1 MTRKFLTALLNL
13 ILRIFYHRI
22 EVAGVE
28 RIPQNGPVIFVLNHP
43 NGLIDPVF
51 ILCLAPRPVSLLG
64 KSTLFKMPLI
74 GWLARALDTM
84 PVYRQQDKGEDP
96 KRNQET
102 FQKCRALLE
111 RGGSLALFPEGVS
124 HNEPSLRPLKTG
136 AARIALGAA
145 SAGMSQPLQIVPAG
159 LYYTAKATFRSAALL
174 YFGAPITVDA
184 VPLDENYEPPRE
196 AARALSDKLDTA
208 LREVTLNADQK
219 QALDTVAR
227 AEEIFHADAR
237 QEPSLAAE
245 LQLKQRFVEGYEF
258 YRTNAPEK
266 LAAIEARIRRYAE
279 QLQLAG
285 LEVDDLSAVTQATP
299 GKAFWRV
306 LTFLLTLP
314 FALVGTLAHYPV
326 YRLAGVLAKRFS
338 RNDDDV
344 VSTIKVLASALLF
357 PLTWLVCAGL
367 CAWQG
372 GWVVALLAVI
382 CLPFLG
388 YVAIRF
394 AEEFDRALGAAKAI
408 LFFVT
413 RGYFAKRLLA
423 ERRAIRNEILA
434 LNEGLVKTK

>member
-1 MTRKFLTALLNL
+1 MIRKFVTALLNL

-28 RIPQNGPVIFVLNHP
+28 HIPPDGPVIFVLNHP

-51 ILCLAPRPVSLLG
+51 ILCLAPRAVSLLG
-64 KSTLFKMPLI
+64 KSTLFKMPVI
-74 GWLARALDTM
+74 GWLCRALDTM

-96 KRNQET
+96 KRNHET
-102 FQKCRALLE
+102 FQKCRELLE

-145 SAGMSQPLQIVPAG
+145 SAGLKQPLQIVPAG

-184 VPLDENYEPPRE
+184 VSLDAQYEPPRE
-196 AARALSDKLDTA
+196 AARALSDKLDVA

-219 QALDTVAR
+219 QALDTVAY
-227 AEEIFHADAR
+227 AEEIFHAGEK

-258 YRTNAPEK
+258 YRTHAPEK
-266 LAAIEARIRRYAE
+266 LAAIEARIRQYAE
-279 QLQLAG
+279 QLQWVG

-299 GKAFWRV
+299 GKALLRV
-306 LTFLLTLP
+306 LTFLFLLP
-314 FALVGTLAHYPV
+314 LALVSTIIHYPA
-326 YRLAGVLAKRFS
+326 YRLAGVLAQRFS
-338 RNDDDV
+338 RKDDDV

-367 CAWQG
+367 CAWKL
-372 GWVVALLAVI
+372 GWPVAGVTLV
-382 CLPFLG
+382 CLPLLG
-388 YVAIRF
+388 YVAMRF
-394 AEEFDRALGAAKAI
+394 AEEFDRASGAAKAM

-413 RGYFAKRLLA
+413 RGYFVKRLLA
-423 ERRAIRNEILA
+423 ERRAIRDEILA
-434 LNEGLVKTK
+434 LNEDLVKSA

>member
-22 EVAGVE
+22 EVAGLE
-28 RIPQNGPVIFVLNHP
+28 RIPPDGPVIFVLNHT
-43 NGLIDPVF
+43 NGLIDPLF
-51 ILCLAPRPVSLLG
+51 IVCLAPRPVSLLG
-64 KSTLFKMPLI
+64 KSTLFKMPVI
-74 GWLARALDTM
+74 GWLCRALDTM
-84 PVYRQQDKGEDP
+84 PVYRQQDKGEDS

-102 FQKCRALLE
+102 FQKCRELLE

-124 HNEPSLRPLKTG
+124 HDEPSLRPLKTG

-174 YFGAPITVDA
+174 YFGAPITVDS
-184 VPLDENYEPPRE
+184 VQLDAQYEPPRE
-196 AARALSDKLDTA
+196 AARALSDKLDAA
-208 LREVTLNADQK
+208 LRQVTLNADQQ

-227 AEEIFHADAR
+227 AEAIFNAGAK

-245 LQLKQRFVEGYEF
+245 LELKQRFVEGYEF
-258 YRTNAPEK
+258 YRLHAPEK
-266 LAAIEARIRRYAE
+266 LAVIDARIRQYAE
-279 QLQLAG
+279 QLQLVG
-285 LEVDDLSAVTQATP
+285 LEVEDLSAVTRATL
-299 GKAFWRV
+299 GKALLRV
-306 LTFLLTLP
+306 LAFLLALP
-314 FALVGTLAHYPV
+314 FALVSTIVHYPA

-344 VSTIKVLASALLF
+344 VSTIKVLAAVLLF
-357 PLTWLVCAGL
+357 PLTWAVCAGI
-367 CAWQG
+367 CAWKF
-372 GWVVALLAVI
+372 GWLVALLTVL
-382 CLPFLG
+382 CLPLLG
-388 YVAIRF
+388 YVAMRF
-394 AEEFDRALGAAKAI
+394 AEEFDRASGAAKAM

-413 RGYFAKRLLA
+413 RRYFAKRLLA

>member
-1 MTRKFLTALLNL
+1 MTRKIVTALLNL

-64 KSTLFKMPLI
+64 KSTLFKMPVI
-74 GWLARALDTM
+74 GWLCRALDTM

-102 FQKCRALLE
+102 FQKCRELLE

-124 HNEPSLRPLKTG
+124 HDDPSLRPLKTG

-145 SAGMSQPLQIVPAG
+145 AAGMSQPLQIVPAG

-174 YFGAPITVDA
+174 YFGAPITVDP
-184 VPLDENYEPPRE
+184 VPLDAQYEPPRE
-196 AARALSDKLDTA
+196 AARALSDRLDAA
-208 LREVTLNADQK
+208 LRQVTLNADQK
-219 QALDTVAR
+219 QALETVAR
-227 AEEIFHADAR
+227 AEAIFNADEK

-245 LQLKQRFVEGYEF
+245 LELKQRFVEGYEF
-258 YRTNAPEK
+258 YRTHAPEK
-266 LAAIEARIRRYAE
+266 LTAIEGRIRQYAE

-285 LEVDDLSAVTQATP
+285 LEVDDLSAVTRATP
-299 GKAFWRV
+299 GKALLRV
-306 LTFLLTLP
+306 LIFLLLLP
-314 FALVGTLAHYPV
+314 FALVSTIVHYPA
-326 YRLAGVLAKRFS
+326 YRLSGVLAKRFS

-357 PLTWLVCAGL
+357 PLTWLMCAGL
-367 CAWQG
+367 GAWKF
-372 GWVVALLAVI
+372 GWIVGAVI
-382 CLPFLG
+382 LLCLPVLG
-388 YVAIRF
+388 YVAMRF
-394 AEEFDRALGAAKAI
+394 AEEFDRATGAAKAI

-413 RGYFAKRLLA
+413 RGYFAKRLWV
-423 ERRAIRNEILA
+423 ERRAIRDEILA
-434 LNEGLVKTK
+434 LHEDLIKSE

>member
-22 EVAGVE
+22 EVAGVAN
-28 RIPQNGPVIFVLNHP
+28 IPSSGPVIFVLNHP
-43 NGLIDPVF
+43 NGLLDPVF

-64 KSTLFKMPLI
+64 KSTLFKMPVI
-74 GWLARALDTM
+74 GWLCRALDTM

-102 FQKCRALLE
+102 FQKCRELLE

-145 SAGMSQPLQIVPAG
+145 SAGMKPPLQIVPAG

-227 AEEIFHADAR
+227 AEEIFHANAR

-266 LAAIEARIRRYAE
+266 LAALEARIRRYAE

-299 GKAFWRV
+299 GKALWRV
-306 LTFLLTLP
+306 LTFLALLP
-314 FALVGTLAHYPV
+314 LALVGTLVHYPA
-326 YRLAGVLAKRFS
+326 YRLAGVLAERFS

-357 PLTWLVCAGL
+357 PLTWLVCAAV
-367 CAWQG
+367 CVWQWG
-372 GWVVALLAVI
+372 GWVALGVTI
-382 CLPFLG
+382 SLPFLG
-388 YVAIRF
+388 YLAVRF
-394 AEEFDRALGAAKAI
+394 VEEFDRAAGAAKAM

-434 LNEGLVKTK
+434 LNKGLGKTQ

>member
-1 MTRKFLTALLNL
+1 MTRKIVTALLNL

-28 RIPQNGPVIFVLNHP
+28 HIPSDGPVIFVLNHP

-64 KSTLFKMPLI
+64 KSTLFKMPVI
-74 GWLARALDTM
+74 GWLCRALDTM

-96 KRNQET
+96 KRNKET
-102 FQKCRALLE
+102 FQKCRELLE

-124 HNEPSLRPLKTG
+124 HDDPSLRPLKTG

-145 SAGMSQPLQIVPAG
+145 AAGMSQPLQIVPAG

-174 YFGAPITVDA
+174 YFGAPITVDP
-184 VPLDENYEPPRE
+184 VQLDAQYEPPRE
-196 AARALSDKLDTA
+196 AARALSDRLDVA
-208 LREVTLNADQK
+208 LRQVTLNADQK
-219 QALDTVAR
+219 QALETVAR
-227 AEEIFHADAR
+227 AEAIFNADEK

-245 LQLKQRFVEGYEF
+245 LELKQRFVEGYEF
-258 YRTNAPEK
+258 YRTHAPEK
-266 LAAIEARIRRYAE
+266 LTAIEGRIRQYAE

-285 LEVDDLSAVTQATP
+285 LEVDDLSAVTRATP
-299 GKAFWRV
+299 GKALLRV
-306 LTFLLTLP
+306 LTFLLLLP
-314 FALVGTLAHYPV
+314 FALVSTIIHYPA
-326 YRLAGVLAKRFS
+326 YRLSGVLANRFS

-357 PLTWLVCAGL
+357 PLTWLICAGL
-367 CAWQG
+367 GAWKF
-372 GWVVALLAVI
+372 GWVVGAVI
-382 CLPFLG
+382 LLCLPVLG
-388 YVAIRF
+388 YVAMRF
-394 AEEFDRALGAAKAI
+394 AEEFDRATGAAKAI

-413 RGYFAKRLLA
+413 RGYFAKRLWA

-434 LNEGLVKTK
+434 LHEDLVKSE